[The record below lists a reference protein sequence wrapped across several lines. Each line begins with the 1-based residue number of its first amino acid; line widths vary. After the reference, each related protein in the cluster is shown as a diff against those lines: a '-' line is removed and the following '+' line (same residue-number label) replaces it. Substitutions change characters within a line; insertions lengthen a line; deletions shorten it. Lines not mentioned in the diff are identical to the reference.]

1 MDQFRER
8 KYLNLE
14 TYRKNG
20 EGMRTPLW
28 FVEKGDVFYAQTT
41 SGTGKVKRVRRQP
54 NVRLVPCDRRGGPEG
69 EWVAGEAWIVR
80 GAEKERHIDRM
91 LNQKYGVARR
101 LIGTAQ
107 RLSKAEPVIIG
118 MRVRE

>member
-28 FVEKGDVFYAQTT
+28 FVEEDGIFYAQTS
-41 SGTGKVKRVRRQP
+41 SGTGKVKRARRHP
-54 NVRLVPCDRRGGPEG
+54 GVRLVPCDRRGGPEG
-69 EWVAGEAWIVR
+69 EWVEGEAWIVR
-80 GAEKERHIDRM
+80 GEEKERHIDRM

-107 RLSKAEPVIIG
+107 KLSKAEPAIIG
-118 MRVRE
+118 MRVRG